1 MPETNGLSLPGRDR
15 LDRLE
20 QQQDRITEM
29 LGDLGNKLDLVA
41 ERQDVIRQELRK
53 NDRKWEAHDRHHS
66 EWERGH
72 GEHVE
77 RHEERHRAMEAKPTV
92 KWERRAALIGVVVGS
107 ILAAAARYLP
117 GNS

>member
-1 MPETNGLSLPGRDR
+1 MPENGLSLPGRDR

-20 QQQDRITEM
+20 QQQDRILEM
-29 LGDLGNKLDLVA
+29 LGDLGNKVDLLA
-41 ERQDVIRQELRK
+41 ERQGTIRAELKR
-53 NDRKWEAHDRHHS
+53 NEARWENHERHHGT
-66 EWERGH
+66 WERDH
-72 GEHVE
+72 GQHVE
-77 RHEERHRAMEAKPTV
+77 KHEERHRLMEARPTV